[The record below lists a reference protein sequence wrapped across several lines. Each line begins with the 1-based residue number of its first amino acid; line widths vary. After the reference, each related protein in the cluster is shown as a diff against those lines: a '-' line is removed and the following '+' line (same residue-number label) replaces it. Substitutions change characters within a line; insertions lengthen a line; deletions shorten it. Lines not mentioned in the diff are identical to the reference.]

1 MSLFGTVRNLLNILC
16 AEAATEAAAQPQFV
30 GPTAALRRS
39 VRGVSTDTRS
49 LKKGDAFV
57 ALAGENFDGH
67 SFIRT
72 AAERGA
78 AIAIV
83 ANAWNDER
91 ERDPAP
97 LPVISV
103 ADTLAAYGW
112 LARAHRL
119 QFQIPVIAVAGSNG
133 KTTTKEMIADVLSA
147 RYNVLRTEGNLN
159 NLVGVPAMMLR
170 MNPQHTA
177 AVIEIGTNMPGEIES
192 LCRILR
198 PTHGIITNIG
208 REHLELLGTIEGVAQ
223 EEGALFRWLAANG
236 GTAFVNLDDRNVA
249 RLAKGLPTSVSYSL
263 RKRADLRGVSGPL
276 NELGAPSLAIQF
288 GNKEW
293 PIALQTPGI
302 HTATNALS
310 TFGIKPTT
318 PSVLVEVATPAS
330 QPFGGAAAS
339 FVTRAFEQ
347 EGLECAETTSTSCIN
362 SEPDFID
369 IVRST
374 VAMPNMGILVEEAYF
389 SIVNGHF
396 NEYFTPSRKY
406 TNTFRY
412 ANLAPAPATAGVS
425 VGRAHIQAFGT
436 TTNDGNVFVHELAHG
451 LGLESHKGDNSHG
464 ITQNDWVA
472 NYPSIMNY
480 RYHDNYA
487 GKNPVNGPMFPTD
500 YFNSCTL
507 ASQCPSSNQ
516 CVEGRCMRCGIEN
529 ATFSRGLNP
538 SLGETGAGVNDVA
551 GWTSKLAAELG
562 CAPELR
568 NTIVEPMD
576 WRPRLV
582 SGTYA
587 IDWNGNGIWTDVGYN
602 WQGADPLERRQVL
615 VRSNQY
621 ADLRRSGP
629 WALVWLS

>member
-208 REHLELLGTIEGVAQ
+208 REHLELLRTIEGVAQ

-276 NELGAPSLAIQF
+276 NELGAPSLAIRF

-302 HTATNALS
+302 HTATNAL
-310 TFGIKPTT
+310 
-318 PSVLVEVATPAS
+318 
-330 QPFGGAAAS
+330 AAA
-339 FVTRAFEQ
+339 A
-347 EGLECAETTSTSCIN
+347 
-362 SEPDFID
+362 
-369 IVRST
+369 
-374 VAMPNMGILVEEAYF
+374 
-389 SIVNGHF
+389 
-396 NEYFTPSRKY
+396 
-406 TNTFRY
+406 
-412 ANLAPAPATAGVS
+412 
-425 VGRAHIQAFGT
+425 VGRALKVPPASLKRALESFQPPKYKGGYARLAIAQSASGATILNDTYNANPDSMLAALHTLRALRPGRGGRRIAVLGDMRELGASSATEHQNIGEAIPKMKVAHALFFGT
-436 TTNDGNVFVHELAHG
+436 EMQQAHRAVVATHGVTQSQHFAEKKGLIAVLQSLLNPNDVVLV
-451 LGLESHKGDNSHG
+451 KG
-464 ITQNDWVA
+464 
-472 NYPSIMNY
+472 
-480 RYHDNYA
+480 
-487 GKNPVNGPMFPTD
+487 
-500 YFNSCTL
+500 
-507 ASQCPSSNQ
+507 
-516 CVEGRCMRCGIEN
+516 
-529 ATFSRGLNP
+529 SRGMKM
-538 SLGETGAGVNDVA
+538 EEGV
-551 GWTSKLAAELG
+551 AA
-562 CAPELR
+562 
-568 NTIVEPMD
+568 IMD
-576 WRPRLV
+576 R
-582 SGTYA
+582 
-587 IDWNGNGIWTDVGYN
+587 
-602 WQGADPLERRQVL
+602 
-615 VRSNQY
+615 
-621 ADLRRSGP
+621 
-629 WALVWLS
+629 